1 MSLVFQHK
9 AVLIFIFPLGWY
21 GVYEKGFF
29 SYGLKWWK
37 TRSDVQEIEDSYM
50 SAHVCLTLL
59 NELRKSNKIQG
70 WSSISS
76 LFSQQVH

>member
-21 GVYEKGFF
+21 GVY
-29 SYGLKWWK
+29 SYGLKLWK

-50 SAHVCLTLL
+50 SAHVCLSLL
-59 NELRKSNKIQG
+59 NELRKSDKIKG
-70 WSSISS
+70 LSSISS
-76 LFSQQVH
+76 FFSQQVH